1 MTKAL
6 LYKYSFL
13 VPILVGVIVQC
24 LKMSIYSLVNMKIDY
39 GRIVNANGMPN
50 LNSAVFS
57 SLSMSIGM
65 KYGYSTLLF
74 SVVTAYSMIIIH
86 DTLRLKREKEKQT
99 NIINLIITNINEFK
113 NIREGKVKKVLQIRM
128 FDVAAGA
135 ILGVLITYLLI
146 N

>member
-1 MTKAL
+1 MIINI

-13 VPILVGVIVQC
+13 VPILVGIMVRS
-24 LKMSIYSLVNMKIDY
+24 LKMLIYSLVNMKIDY
-39 GRIVNANGMPN
+39 GRIVDSSGMPN
-50 LNSAVFS
+50 LPSAVFG

-74 SVVTAYSMIIIH
+74 SVVTAYSMIIVH
-86 DTLRLKREKEKQT
+86 DTVRLKREKEKQT

-113 NIREGKVKKVLQIRM
+113 NIREGKMKKVLQIRIL
-128 FDVAAGA
+128 DITAGA
-135 ILGVLITYLLI
+135 ILGVLITYLLL